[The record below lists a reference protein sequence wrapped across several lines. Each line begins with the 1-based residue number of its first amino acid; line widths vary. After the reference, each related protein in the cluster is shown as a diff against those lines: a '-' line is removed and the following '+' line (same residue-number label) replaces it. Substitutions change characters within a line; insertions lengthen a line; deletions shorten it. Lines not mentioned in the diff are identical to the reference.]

1 MKVAEQSRRTLILAF
16 ALNSEIERGSRK
28 KQEGESACRGKR
40 FPWKIEST
48 AWYAS
53 ADEKVVRERLHNRHS
68 PATFPRAAGEVQKS
82 AQFCQRAGTSWAG
95 LIYYDGACCAG
106 QLSGP
111 GGRKTRSVIYREDQG
126 IGEVGRLPIEEPAI
140 QGRFSAVICLFKFS
154 GHPTFHRVAFVLCLE
169 NRTRLTHRRLL
180 LLFYLLF
187 LNSQGNYMHIIMFI
201 YTSQCLC
208 SRKGKSNKKIINF

>member
-1 MKVAEQSRRTLILAF
+1 MHGSALIFAF
-16 ALNSEIERGSRK
+16 ALNSEIERASRK
-28 KQEGESACRGKR
+28 KQKGESACRGER

-68 PATFPRAAGEVQKS
+68 RRPLFRARRGRCKNPRNSASAPALVGPS
-82 AQFCQRAGTSWAG
+82 

-140 QGRFSAVICLFKFS
+140 RGRFSAVICLFKFS
-154 GHPTFHRVAFVLCLE
+154 GYPTFHRVAFVL
-169 NRTRLTHRRLL
+169 RLW
-180 LLFYLLF
+180 
-187 LNSQGNYMHIIMFI
+187 
-201 YTSQCLC
+201 
-208 SRKGKSNKKIINF
+208 KIAPV

>member
-1 MKVAEQSRRTLILAF
+1 MHGSTLIFAF
-16 ALNSEIERGSRK
+16 ALNREIEKGSCK
-28 KQEGESACRGKR
+28 KQEEESVCRGER

-68 PATFPRAAGEVQKS
+68 PATFPRGGEVQKS
-82 AQFCQRAGTSWAG
+82 AQFCQQTSTSWAG

-111 GGRKTRSVIYREDQG
+111 GSRKTRSVIYREDQG

-154 GHPTFHRVAFVLCLE
+154 GHPTFHRVAFVL
-169 NRTRLTHRRLL
+169 RLWE
-180 LLFYLLF
+180 
-187 LNSQGNYMHIIMFI
+187 IAPV
-201 YTSQCLC
+201 
-208 SRKGKSNKKIINF
+208 